1 VRRFEMKRN
10 IASSHTKKEFYPPNW
25 LIKSEL
31 KKRVNSFLPHTT
43 QRRAR
48 LLKHLLYKGRDTGGS
63 ICNKCSI
70 GNLSDAVI
78 KLNRHLEA
86 FGVHIVN
93 YPPEVPIQNRFGEET
108 QVHYWEL
115 VLIDG

>member
-1 VRRFEMKRN
+1 MRRFKMKRN
-10 IASSHTKKEFYPPNW
+10 TVSNRPKKEFYPPNW
-25 LIKSEL
+25 LVQFEL

-48 LLKHLLYKGRDTGGS
+48 LLKHLLHNGRDTGGS
-63 ICNKCSI
+63 ICSKCSI
-70 GNLSDAVI
+70 GNLSDTVI
-78 KLNRHLEA
+78 KLNGHLEE
-86 FGVHIVN
+86 FGVYIVN

-108 QVHYWEL
+108 PVHYWEL